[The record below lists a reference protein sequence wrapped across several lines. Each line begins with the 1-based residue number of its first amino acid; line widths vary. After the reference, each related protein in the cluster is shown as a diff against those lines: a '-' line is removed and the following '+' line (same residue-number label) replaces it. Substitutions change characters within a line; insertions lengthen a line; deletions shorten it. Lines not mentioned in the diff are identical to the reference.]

1 MADSF
6 QYIAITPETTVA
18 EKEIEFIACILD
30 AGFSYVHV
38 RKPSYSVGELSDY
51 IESIPR
57 KYHSRL
63 KIHDHFELAESLGVG
78 GIHLNRRNNCIPAGF
93 GGKLSKS
100 CHSLEELSGI
110 DKFEYVF
117 LSPIFDSISKS
128 GYSAAF
134 SESELR
140 AAKDAG
146 LINRS
151 VVALG
156 GVTAQSLPFLR
167 SCSFG
172 GAAFLG
178 YLFNSADTHELN
190 NRLNNILNQ
199 Q

>member
-1 MADSF
+1 MEGRF
-6 QYIAITPETTVA
+6 RHIAITPETPFSDN
-18 EKEIEFIACILD
+18 EIEFIACILD
-30 AGFSYVHV
+30 AGFDYVHV
-38 RKPSYSVGELSDY
+38 RKPSYSVGELSNY
-51 IESIPR
+51 IESMPR
-57 KYHSRL
+57 KFHSRL

-117 LSPIFDSISKS
+117 LSPIFDSISKT
-128 GYSAAF
+128 GYRSAF
-134 SESELR
+134 PESELIT
-140 AAKDAG
+140 AKDRG
-146 LINRS
+146 LIGGN

-156 GVTAQSLPFLR
+156 GVDALHIPFLKF
-167 SCSFG
+167 CSFG